1 MSHVSRY
8 LYLVRHGEQVDAEF
22 GLPDGPLSPRG
33 KRQAELIA
41 ERLSGVPF
49 DRAYSSPMER
59 AIETAQAMTS
69 RMPSLEVEP
78 SALLMD
84 CIPSGPTPD
93 MPAVF
98 EPFFGGVSDEEV
110 QAGEAQMADAQAE
123 WLTVRA
129 GDSHELLITHNFVI
143 AWFVR
148 EVFGA
153 AAWRWIGINQAHCG
167 LTIIRVRSAKPAVL
181 VTHNDLGHLPAE
193 MRTGMPDD
201 QPF

>member
-1 MSHVSRY
+1 MSRY

-49 DRAYSSPMER
+49 DRAFSSPMER

-84 CIPSGPTPD
+84 CIPSGPSPD
-93 MPAVF
+93 MPSVF
-98 EPFFGGVSDEEV
+98 ESFFGGVTAEEI
-110 QAGEAQMADAQAE
+110 QAGEAQMADAKAE

-129 GDSHELLITHNFVI
+129 GDTHELLITHNFVI

-153 AAWRWIGINQAHCG
+153 QPWRWIGINQAHCG

-181 VTHNDLGHLPAE
+181 VAHNDLGHLPAE

>member
-1 MSHVSRY
+1 VSRY

-33 KRQAELIA
+33 KRQAELIS

-69 RMPSLEVEP
+69 RMPSLEIEP

-84 CIPSGPTPD
+84 CVPSGPSPD

-98 EPFFGGVSDEEV
+98 ESFFGGVSPEEI

-148 EVFGA
+148 EVFDA